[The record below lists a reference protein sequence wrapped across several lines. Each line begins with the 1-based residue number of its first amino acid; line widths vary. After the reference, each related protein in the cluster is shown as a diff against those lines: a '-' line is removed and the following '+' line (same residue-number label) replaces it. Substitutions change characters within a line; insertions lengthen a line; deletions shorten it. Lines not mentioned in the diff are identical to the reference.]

1 MGNLYNRPSSGHS
14 PLELRLKRVKQGLV
28 TDRKVLH
35 ARLTR
40 MYHFPLKNW
49 FQSDPQRLAAL
60 CQAVP
65 AIGRHMTF
73 GQAAAILFDLRDTQ
87 QGRENM
93 WLLYSPLLDI
103 DRHMIKGNDGSA
115 YYWGTR

>member
-65 AIGRHMTF
+65 AIHSGMTF
-73 GQAAAILFDLRDTQ
+73 GQAAAVLFDLRNA